1 MAVTRAF
8 EKIGFAQVFRWL
20 LHRSR
25 SLSRDSAGVSGDVED
40 AVGRQSCTLYALQT
54 SSFPEVL
61 TPHDQREV
69 VVPP

>member
-25 SLSRDSAGVSGDVED
+25 SLSHDSAGVSGDVED
-40 AVGRQSCTLYALQT
+40 AVGSSELYVVRIA
-54 SSFPEVL
+54 
-61 TPHDQREV
+61 DV
-69 VVPP
+69 VVP